1 MESSRKKKYLMA
13 KIIKGALLF
22 LLFFLFFSTAGT
34 AYPQENVSFTT
45 KDGVGLNGHLFGKG
59 EVGVVLAHMYPTDQ
73 TSWYGFAKTLSDKGY
88 KALTFDFRGYGDSGG
103 KKDISQID
111 KDVEAAV
118 RFLMDRGVK
127 KAFLVGASMGGTAS
141 LKIASREKVAGVVSI
156 SGPTEFRG
164 LSIKVEIGQIK
175 APKLFIVS
183 RDEHPN
189 REISQEQHNNAPE
202 PKEIRLLP
210 GSAHGTFIFDT
221 PQREELEKTI
231 LEFLEK
237 NRWVKTS
244 RKGSQKSP

>member
-1 MESSRKKKYLMA
+1 MA

-22 LLFFLFFSTAGT
+22 LLFFLFLSIAGV

-45 KDGVGLNGHLFGKG
+45 KDGIGLNGHLFGKG
-59 EVGVVLAHMYPTDQ
+59 EVGIVLAHMYPTDQ
-73 TSWYGFAKTLSDKGY
+73 TSWHGFARTLADKGY
-88 KALTFDFRGYGDSGG
+88 KALTFDFRGYGESGG

-111 KDVEAAV
+111 KDVEAALAV
-118 RFLMDRGVK
+118 INKQGVK
-127 KAFLVGASMGGTAS
+127 KVFLVGASMGGTAS
-141 LKIASREKVAGVVSI
+141 LKVASRENVAGVVSI

-164 LSIKVEIGQIK
+164 LSTKAELSQIK

-189 REISQEQHNNAPE
+189 AESSQEQYNKTPE
-202 PKEIRLLP
+202 PKEIKLLS

-221 PQREELEKTI
+221 PQKEELEKAI

-237 NRWVKTS
+237 NR
-244 RKGSQKSP
+244 